1 MFFDSVQQ
9 GPPDIMYHLKVQADG
24 DTSPNK
30 VDLGVGIYRNEKGAY
45 HELKALRDYEV
56 TTGNSKYLQL
66 AAALVFGKNSQLVAS
81 SQVASVQTIS
91 GTGSIHV
98 ALMFLSHSVPG
109 KKRTVYV
116 GTPAWG
122 NYEPMTKLA
131 GLDFQSYKHYSP
143 ETGGVDWESVTEAAS
158 SAPQGS
164 IFVLQAC
171 CHNPT
176 AADFSEEQWRDLATI
191 MKRRQL
197 IPLFDIAYQ
206 GLGNGLEKDIYCV
219 RHFAQEGLE
228 MLVCQSFSKNFG
240 LYGERV
246 GALHAVALTQKA
258 AMAIHDQLRF
268 LIRSEFSSSPAFGA
282 RLVTHVLSDSS
293 LEASWNE
300 ELNDLRQRL
309 HTLRAKLF
317 DLLSNVYKNLYTEKI
332 TDSRRLECNYQ
343 RNWAFLVGRPWRALV
358 TSRDANRCSL
368 LPLSPQQCQ
377 ELKNEYHIY
386 MVPNG
391 RITIPGLNAKN
402 IEYVAK
408 SINSVV
414 RDTQTHAGNQPV
426 GGRQ

>member
-1 MFFDSVQQ
+1 MFFDDVQQ
-9 GPPDIMYHLKVQADG
+9 GPPDVMYHLKVQADG

-30 VDLGVGIYRNEKGAY
+30 VDLGVGIYRNEEGY
-45 HELKALRDYEV
+45 CHELKALRDVFASDSLDLRSALSLIVGRLKPTLQLQTLITMYAPDSPNCASPLTLLQYEV
-56 TTGNSKYLQL
+56 TTGNSKYLQH
-66 AAALVFGKNSQLVAS
+66 AAAVVFGKNSQLLAS
-81 SQVASVQTIS
+81 GQVASAQTIS
-91 GTGSIHV
+91 GTGSIHI
-98 ALMFLSHSVPG
+98 ALMFLSHSVSG

-143 ETGGVDWESVTEAAS
+143 ETGGVDWESIIEAVS
-158 SAPQGS
+158 SAPHGS

-176 AADFSEEQWRDLATI
+176 AADFSKEQWRDLATI

-206 GLGNGLEKDIYCV
+206 GLGNGLEEDIYCV
-219 RHFAQEGLE
+219 RHFAQEGFE

-246 GALHAVALTQKA
+246 GALHVVTQTPKA
-258 AMAIHDQLRF
+258 AMSVHDQVRF

-282 RLVTHVLSDSS
+282 RLVTHILSDPDR
-293 LEASWNE
+293 EASWIG
-300 ELNDLRQRL
+300 ELNSLHKRL

-317 DLLSNVYKNLYTEKI
+317 DLLSNVYK
-332 TDSRRLECNYQ
+332 
-343 RNWAFLVGRPWRALV
+343 
-358 TSRDANRCSL
+358 
-368 LPLSPQQCQ
+368 CQ
-377 ELKNEYHIY
+377 ELKAAYHIY

-402 IEYVAK
+402 IDYVAK
-408 SINSVV
+408 SIDSVV
-414 RDTQTHAGNQPV
+414 RGTESHARSQP
-426 GGRQ
+426 GASR